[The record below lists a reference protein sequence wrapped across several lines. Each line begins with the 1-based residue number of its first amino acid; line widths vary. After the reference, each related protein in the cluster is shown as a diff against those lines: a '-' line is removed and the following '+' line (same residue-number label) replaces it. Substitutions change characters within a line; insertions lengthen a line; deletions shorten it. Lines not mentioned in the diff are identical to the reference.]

1 MPAISWFWQLQAD
14 KLGPDW
20 FFFAQFAPA
29 DAAALS
35 AAVRRHAPP
44 SFVYSQLRDDICRSH
59 RQPHSYELYSDPHSA
74 PQLQANLAG
83 TTPSNIWIYHLI
95 ECCGSDLTIERGYG
109 GYPGGAADQEET
121 DLLIALA
128 RAPELTLLQWQV
140 VAGGDGF
147 ASESVAQG
155 TDGATLLAYLKAP
168 ASPLVSTP

>member
-29 DAAALS
+29 DAAALA

-44 SFVYSQLRDDICRSH
+44 GFFYAQLHDDICRSH

-83 TTPSNIWIYHLI
+83 TNPSNIWIYHQI
-95 ECCGSDLTIERGYG
+95 ECCGSDLIIERGYG
-109 GYPGGAADQEET
+109 GYIGGTADQAET
-121 DLLIALA
+121 DLLVALA
-128 RAPELTLLQWQV
+128 HVATLTLVQWQV

-147 ASESVAQG
+147 ASEGVAQG
-155 TDGATLLAYLKAP
+155 TDSAALLAYLKAP
-168 ASPLVSTP
+168 S

>member
-1 MPAISWFWQLQAD
+1 MTSPPPRPAWFWQLQA
-14 KLGPDW
+14 KNLGPDW

-44 SFVYSQLRDDICRSH
+44 SYSYSRLRDDVCRSH
-59 RQPHSYELYSDPHSA
+59 RQPHSYERYSDPHSA
-74 PQLQANLAG
+74 PRLQANLAG
-83 TTPSNIWIYHLI
+83 ANPSNIWIYHFI

-109 GYPGGAADQEET
+109 GYIGGTADQAET
-121 DLLIALA
+121 DLLVALA
-128 RAPELTLLQWQV
+128 RAAELTLVQWQV

-155 TDGATLLAYLKAP
+155 ADSTELLAYL
-168 ASPLVSTP
+168 S